1 MNVMKPKRKRTGK
14 AALTG
19 LLLLLLGS
27 GMMAQTY
34 RATLPPVE
42 ADSFY
47 AIDLPAPLIGAARDD
62 LADLRI
68 RDEHG
73 REVAY
78 FVREATSVSRGRDFE
93 PYLIELIRRT
103 FQTDIRIQ
111 TDGERIS
118 SFMVRVKHADTD
130 KKAILKGSNDGESW
144 YAVRDCIRLSE
155 QAEVHGTEALLT
167 VSFPVSDYRYYL
179 LSINDSLSA
188 PLNIL
193 SVGRNGAGDTHIRH
207 LMKIPATH
215 YALRTDNARKQTEL
229 TLSFPYPYRF
239 EDVVFYISA
248 PEDYDRAVWLAGTKI
263 GRLRSEAG
271 SAQAL
276 QSLPHSMDTLRFRIA
291 NGDDQPLRIDS
302 VAARIVRRYAVAQLK
317 RGRYTLT
324 YGDAAAHAPQYDLT
338 FRKRVPDDLPHLS
351 VVSIEHIGDSDEPP
365 HPWIVFLKTYGVWIV
380 IALVTIQLLYMV
392 WRMMRKSE
400 G

>member
-155 QAEVHGTEALLT
+155 QAEVHGTEALLNDYTHFCPT
-167 VSFPVSDYRYYL
+167 VPWVEIHQIHHSNTSSFDILYHQSHLFIRINITR
-179 LSINDSLSA
+179 SIGD
-188 PLNIL
+188 IIMQKI
-193 SVGRNGAGDTHIRH
+193 AGIWHI
-207 LMKIPATH
+207 
-215 YALRTDNARKQTEL
+215 DN
-229 TLSFPYPYRF
+229 
-239 EDVVFYISA
+239 
-248 PEDYDRAVWLAGTKI
+248 
-263 GRLRSEAG
+263 
-271 SAQAL
+271 
-276 QSLPHSMDTLRFRIA
+276 
-291 NGDDQPLRIDS
+291 
-302 VAARIVRRYAVAQLK
+302 
-317 RGRYTLT
+317 
-324 YGDAAAHAPQYDLT
+324 AHAPRSRVVLDLI
-338 FRKRVPDDLPHLS
+338 KH
-351 VVSIEHIGDSDEPP
+351 IEILWLHGP
-365 HPWIVFLKTYGVWIV
+365 
-380 IALVTIQLLYMV
+380 
-392 WRMMRKSE
+392 
-400 G
+400 

>member
-1 MNVMKPKRKRTGK
+1 MNVMKPKRKKINK
-14 AALTG
+14 ATFVGFWLMLAASTVI
-19 LLLLLLGS
+19 
-27 GMMAQTY
+27 AQTH
-34 RATLPPVE
+34 RAVLSPVD
-42 ADSFY
+42 ADGFY
-47 AIDLPAPLIGAARDD
+47 AIDLPAPLIGAARAD

-78 FVREATSVSRGRDFE
+78 FVREATSVSRGHDFE
-93 PYLIELIRRT
+93 PYPIELNRRT
-103 FQTDIRIQ
+103 SQTDIRIQ
-111 TDGERIS
+111 TDGERVS
-118 SFMVRVKHADTD
+118 SFTVRVKNADTD
-130 KKAILKGSNDGESW
+130 KQAILKGSNDGENW
-144 YAVRDCIRLSE
+144 YAVKDRIRLSE
-155 QAEVHGTEALLT
+155 QAEVRGTEAWLT

-179 LSINDSLSA
+179 LSVNDSLSA

-193 SVGRNGAGDTHIRH
+193 SVGRYGAGDTRIRH
-207 LMKIPATH
+207 LMNVPATH
-215 YALRTDNARKQTEL
+215 YALRTDNVRKQTEV
-229 TLSFPYPYRF
+229 TLAFPYAYRF

-248 PEDYDRAVWLAGTKI
+248 PEDYDRGVWLNDVKI

-276 QSLPHSMDTLRFRIA
+276 PSLPQNMDTLRFRIA

-302 VAARIVRRYAVAQLK
+302 VAARIVRRYVVAQLK
-317 RGRYTLT
+317 KGHYTLT
-324 YGDAAAHAPQYDLT
+324 YGDVGASAPQYDLT
-338 FRKRVPDDLPHLS
+338 FRKRVPDELPHLS
-351 VVSIEHIGDSDEPP
+351 VVLIERTGAPDEPP
-365 HPWIVFLKTYGVWIV
+365 HPWMVFLKTYGVWIV